1 MCCAGPRENIFVI
14 ITCSDN
20 WYTYIAIAIC
30 LAVHAEDIRVKE
42 LASS

>member
-1 MCCAGPRENIFVI
+1 MQDLEKIYLLLLHVVI
-14 ITCSDN
+14 TGKH
-20 WYTYIAIAIC
+20 IAIAIC